1 MLFMMSKANQAAG
14 RALPAAEKG
23 SDREEYA
30 KRAASERMT
39 HRLQGDPAGGLRK
52 VALEPET

>member
-1 MLFMMSKANQAAG
+1 MSKANQAAG

-30 KRAASERMT
+30 KRAAAERMT